1 MTNRLLGVLG
11 VLAVI
16 VIVFAVTVA
25 VVAAA
30 QGGGESFGERV
41 ASMVGLDSEDSD
53 REHEELMSEG
63 VDDIE
68 SDEMVEF
75 LASLIEDDEVSDEEL
90 AELSE
95 WLEEET
101 EVFSFRYFD
110 EESKDWD
117 WMKDD
122 EDEWF
127 ELELEEWLDEMMES
141 WGEDG
146 PRFWM
151 ERRFEFDGDHD
162 EDRMKGERG
171 AGSSREGWFG
181 TDRGDLSEWLDE
193 MVEQGV
199 FSEDDVAEFED
210 WLEGSDEKWE
220 WDGGWRGIPG
230 ERKFE
235 FDTDDGSFWFRGEL
249 RYSTPLVPWRI
260 ALQHPR
266 QQ

>member
-30 QGGGESFGERV
+30 QGRGESFDERV
-41 ASMVGLDSEDSD
+41 ASMVGLDSDDSD
-53 REHEELMSEG
+53 REHEELMSED

-68 SDEMVEF
+68 SDEIVEF

-101 EVFSFRYFD
+101 EVFSFRDFD
-110 EESKDWD
+110 EESEDWD

-141 WGEDG
+141 WGEDE

-162 EDRMKGERG
+162 EDRMKGERSAEFPRG
-171 AGSSREGWFG
+171 GWFG
-181 TDRGDLSEWLDE
+181 TDGDDLSEWLDK
-193 MVEQGV
+193 MVEQGL

-220 WDGGWRGIPG
+220 WDGDWRGIPG

-249 RYSTPLVPWRI
+249 RYSTPLVPWRM
-260 ALQHPR
+260 ALQHP
-266 QQ
+266 